1 MTEKLRLGAT
11 PFPFKPSGGASL
23 ACTGST
29 GSVALAG
36 TGEQVLVTNAGSAA
50 VYIEMGA
57 SAVTATTAGL
67 PVLPGT
73 QVLLTIPESSAGY
86 ARNASCRHH
95 RRQFRDYQSLHR
107 MGAVTC

>member
-73 QVLLTIPESSAGY
+73 QVLLTIPESSAGTR
-86 ARNASCRHH
+86 ATHLAGITDGNS
-95 RRQFRDYQSLHR
+95 
-107 MGAVTC
+107 VTIKAYTGWGL